1 MGLHLGIESGGCT
14 AATHKHGVR
23 IRQDLELI
31 HPLRTAKEHLCAQIA
46 KVLGVAHQLFG
57 VSSRNFDP
65 RRFVGA
71 LLY

>member
-1 MGLHLGIESGGCT
+1 
-14 AATHKHGVR
+14 VR
-23 IRQDLELI
+23 IRQDFELI

-46 KVLGVAHQLFG
+46 KLLGVAHQLFG